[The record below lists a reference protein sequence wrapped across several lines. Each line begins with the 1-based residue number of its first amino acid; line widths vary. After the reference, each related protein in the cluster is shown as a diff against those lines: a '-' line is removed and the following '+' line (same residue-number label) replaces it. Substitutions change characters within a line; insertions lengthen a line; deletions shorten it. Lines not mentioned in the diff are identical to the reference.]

1 MENTMDTP
9 RQHDETTPR
18 KAAIRRADALL
29 WKQFPGHFGQALS
42 KEIVSRE
49 TLGSEHLDYRLSC
62 YEPGAY
68 VARHSHRR
76 QEQIYHILRGRGLVI
91 LDGRETPVGP
101 DDVIFIPPFVEH
113 ELHCTGTD
121 ELVLLVITSPQS
133 DD

>member
-1 MENTMDTP
+1 MDTSKQADAP
-9 RQHDETTPR
+9 GRPQ
-18 KAAIRRADALL
+18 AAIRRADALL

-49 TLGSEHLDYRLSC
+49 SLGSQHLDYRLSC

-101 DDVIFIPPFVEH
+101 DDVMFIPPRVEH
-113 ELHCTGTD
+113 ELHCTGTE
-121 ELVLLVITSPQS
+121 ELVLLVITSPQT
-133 DD
+133 DE

>member
-1 MENTMDTP
+1 MDTP
-9 RQHDETTPR
+9 KQHDEPTPR

-91 LDGRETPVGP
+91 LDGRGTPVGP

-113 ELHCTGTD
+113 ELHCTGID